1 MLGEIGIGDHAGGH
15 HGHEHVHDNDEQHA
29 HADAERHVLVRVLGL
44 LRGGGHHVRSDE
56 REEHERRA
64 REDLG
69 TPYTDG
75 VMPVANCHNG
85 WVITPVTAEEPST
98 VEAGWLGG
106 MNGVKLRP

>member
-1 MLGEIGIGDHAGGH
+1 MP
-15 HGHEHVHDNDEQHA
+15 
-29 HADAERHVLVRVLGL
+29 
-44 LRGGGHHVRSDE
+44 
-56 REEHERRA
+56 
-64 REDLG
+64 G

-106 MNGVKLRP
+106 MNGVKLEALT